1 MPLNHSVWLMKRNLI
16 LMMRKAPPQFIL
28 VCLLSLSMLAAC
40 ATTKPS
46 PALLGTAEAAI
57 EQARSAGAEELAP
70 VQLEAAEE
78 RLDEARQG
86 MAAEEY
92 ALVPLLVEQSQI
104 NAELAL
110 VLSEAASLRRRT
122 EALRDA
128 NRVLEADIEDSFGG
142 GGR

>member
-1 MPLNHSVWLMKRNLI
+1 MIENTMPIKAFLKSAVLLMSVM
-16 LMMRKAPPQFIL
+16 L
-28 VCLLSLSMLAAC
+28 VAC

-57 EQARSAGAEELAP
+57 EQARSAGAAEFAP
-70 VQLEAAEE
+70 VQLDAAEE

-86 MAAEEY
+86 MEAEEY

-110 VLSEAASLRRRT
+110 VLSEAASLRRRA
-122 EALRDA
+122 ESLREA
-128 NRVLEADIEDSFGG
+128 NRVLEADIQDSFGG
-142 GGR
+142 RP

>member
-1 MPLNHSVWLMKRNLI
+1 MLKRSTLKSVLWLP
-16 LMMRKAPPQFIL
+16 AS
-28 VCLLSLSMLAAC
+28 LLLLAAC
-40 ATTKPS
+40 ATTQPS

-57 EQARSAGAEELAP
+57 QQARSAGADEFAP
-70 VQLEAAEE
+70 VQLAAAEE

-86 MAAEEY
+86 MEAEEY

-122 EALRDA
+122 ESLREA

-142 GGR
+142 SR